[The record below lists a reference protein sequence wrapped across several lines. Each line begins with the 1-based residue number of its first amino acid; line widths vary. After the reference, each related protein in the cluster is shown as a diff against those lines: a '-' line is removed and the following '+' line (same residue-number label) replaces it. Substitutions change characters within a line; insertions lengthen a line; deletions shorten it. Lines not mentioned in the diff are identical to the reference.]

1 MTLYTNHCPLCKR
14 LKEMLDEKNISYS
27 VVENVDEMIKMGI
40 TKTPMLEVDGEMLG
54 YKEAYNRLLEGVL

>member
-27 VVENVDEMIKMGI
+27 VVESVDEMIKMGI